1 MPDPQTHDRDDLT
14 EPSASNRYEVTA
26 RDLPVSC
33 PMPGMYL
40 WSAHPRVYLPVA
52 AQGSA
57 VCPYCGA
64 TYILKDDDKLAVE
77 IGGSREWK

>member
-1 MPDPQTHDRDDLT
+1 VPDPQTHDRDDLI

>member
-1 MPDPQTHDRDDLT
+1 VPDPQTHDRDDLT
-14 EPSASNRYEVTA
+14 EPCASRRYEVTA

-40 WSAHPRVYLPVA
+40 WSGHPRVYLPVA

-64 TYILKDDDKLAVE
+64 TYILKDEDALAVD
-77 IGGSREWK
+77 IGGRREWK